1 MRPKHQSDPD
11 PDLATVLLFIWPL
24 MLLVTLAE
32 LVLLVF
38 IAGLTGQLMFP
49 ALLLCLPFNYAAIKA
64 FCKEVTGGSDVE
76 GQTGDA
82 PVNEQGSEQNDEQG
96 EKKTEEAE
104 QSFHAIAAVSSTWLP
119 CVVGQ
124 QSQRIFLVSGI
135 ASLASKVFLLVLA
148 LTLAASGLQPDVYK
162 RPFLLF
168 CFQEDSLLL
177 KETNTTKC
185 KYSEGNCFPNMNLT
199 HETKYSDALS
209 VIKRSLQDF
218 ERTIISIDDDMPQNE
233 KQDLHEVFQNELN
246 TTSKYLT
253 HIKDTEASLKKILY
267 SAGIGRVQQK
277 IRICEDDETPFR
289 LCILSGLVAIIVLAA
304 YAIYRLHKIADYQVL
319 PSYIFFH

>member
-32 LVLLVF
+32 LSLLVC
-38 IAGLTGQLMFP
+38 ISGLTGQLIFP
-49 ALLLCLPFNYAAIKA
+49 ALLLCLPFNFAAIKA
-64 FCKEVTGGSDVE
+64 FCKEVTGGGDIE

-82 PVNEQGSEQNDEQG
+82 PANQKGSEQDDEQG
-96 EKKTEEAE
+96 KKNTE
-104 QSFHAIAAVSSTWLP
+104 SFHALAAVSSTWLP

-124 QSQRIFLVSGI
+124 QEQRIFLVSGV
-135 ASLASKVFLLVLA
+135 ASLVSKVFLLLLA
-148 LTLAASGLQPDVYK
+148 VTLAASGLQPNVYK

-185 KYSEGNCFPNMNLT
+185 KFSEGNCFPNRNLT

-209 VIKRSLQDF
+209 VLKKSLQDF
-218 ERTIISIDDDMPQNE
+218 ERTIISIDEDLPQNE
-233 KQDLHEVFQNELN
+233 KEDLHEIFQDELN
-246 TTSKYLT
+246 TTSRYMA
-253 HIKDTEASLKKILY
+253 HVKDSEASLKKILY

-289 LCILSGLVAIIVLAA
+289 LCIFSGLVAVIILAA
-304 YAIYRLHKIADYQVL
+304 FAIYRLHKIADYQVN
-319 PSYIFFH
+319 